1 MSFTVRKEIRGLKLK
16 EAPFPFSYF
25 KGKRL
30 KDLRGTVYSVDWKD
44 ALGFDLGATRK
55 CNYKRSYH
63 IGLGIQQQINK
74 KSSKAF
80 SATLGIKVDPVT
92 KNDFYRTFKA
102 GLGFTSDY
110 TTVNAYF
117 RKFSTAL
124 GLQEAPN
131 KKIIKPFKEALGIG
145 VLKINNAQQ
154 VLSDLRFYDK
164 VLTETNF
171 DETFTPFGYS
181 KWKKMIT
188 GDYIYQKALCKY
200 VMQASFNADRP
211 NARAYTHKV
220 DVPDVVDTGTVVLT
234 TANQPHEMHFNS
246 DRKFHIVPE
255 LNVTIKSYSG
265 TGATPLV
272 LAYDVTTKGFMVVM
286 KNENGGYVEGTI
298 TYAARGY

>member
-1 MSFTVRKEIRGLKLK
+1 MSFTVREEVRGLKLK
-16 EAPFPFSYF
+16 EVPFPLSYF

-30 KDLRGTVYSVDWKD
+30 RDLQGTVYFVDWKD
-44 ALGFDLGATRK
+44 SLGFDLEATRK
-55 CNYKRSYH
+55 CNYKRFYNV
-63 IGLGIQQQINK
+63 GLGIQQQITK

-102 GLGFTSDY
+102 GLGFTFDY

-131 KKIIKPFKEALGIG
+131 KKVTKPFKEALGIG

-164 VLTETNF
+164 VLNETNF

-181 KWKKMIT
+181 KWKKLIT

-200 VMQASFNADRP
+200 VMQASLNADRP
-211 NARAYTHKV
+211 NARVYTHKV
-220 DVPDVVDTGTVVLT
+220 DVPDVGDTGTAVLT
-234 TANQPHEMHFNS
+234 TTNQPHEVRFNS
-246 DRKFHIVPE
+246 DRNFHIVPE

-272 LAYDVTTKGFMVVM
+272 LAYDVTTRGFMVVM

>member
-1 MSFTVRKEIRGLKLK
+1 MSFTIREEIRGIKLK
-16 EAPFPFSYF
+16 EVAFPISHF

-30 KDLRGTVYSVDWKD
+30 KDFRGTAYTADWKD
-44 ALGFDLGATRK
+44 LLSFDLEA
-55 CNYKRSYH
+55 
-63 IGLGIQQQINK
+63 
-74 KSSKAF
+74 
-80 SATLGIKVDPVT
+80 
-92 KNDFYRTFKA
+92 
-102 GLGFTSDY
+102 
-110 TTVNAYF
+110 TTVNAYS

-124 GLQEAPN
+124 GIQEAHN
-131 KKIIKPFKEALGIG
+131 KKTIKHIKEIFGIG

-164 VLTETNF
+164 VLNETNF

-200 VMQASFNADRP
+200 VMQASLNADRP

-234 TANQPHEMHFNS
+234 TTNQPHEMHFNS

-265 TGATPLV
+265 TGTTPLV

-286 KNENGGYVEGTI
+286 KNEDGGYVEGTI

>member
-1 MSFTVRKEIRGLKLK
+1 MSFTIREEIRGIKLK
-16 EAPFPFSYF
+16 EVAFPISHF

-30 KDLRGTVYSVDWKD
+30 KDFRGTAYTADWKD
-44 ALGFDLGATRK
+44 LLSFDLEA
-55 CNYKRSYH
+55 
-63 IGLGIQQQINK
+63 
-74 KSSKAF
+74 
-80 SATLGIKVDPVT
+80 
-92 KNDFYRTFKA
+92 
-102 GLGFTSDY
+102 
-110 TTVNAYF
+110 TTVNAYS

-124 GLQEAPN
+124 GIQEAHN
-131 KKIIKPFKEALGIG
+131 KKTIKSIKEVLGIG

-164 VLTETNF
+164 VLNETNF

-200 VMQASFNADRP
+200 VMQASLNADRP

-220 DVPDVVDTGTVVLT
+220 DVPDLLAQGTVELT
-234 TANQPHEMHFNS
+234 VSNQPREVHFPK
-246 DRKFHIVPE
+246 DRTFHIVPE
-255 LNVTIKSYSG
+255 MNISIKSYSG

-272 LAYDVTTKGFMVVM
+272 LAYNVTTRGFMVSM
-286 KNENGGYVEGTI
+286 KNEDGGYVEGTV

>member
-1 MSFTVRKEIRGLKLK
+1 MSFTIREEIRGIKLK
-16 EAPFPFSYF
+16 EVAFPISHF

-30 KDLRGTVYSVDWKD
+30 KDFRGTSYIADWKD
-44 ALGFDLGATRK
+44 LLSFDLEA
-55 CNYKRSYH
+55 
-63 IGLGIQQQINK
+63 
-74 KSSKAF
+74 
-80 SATLGIKVDPVT
+80 
-92 KNDFYRTFKA
+92 
-102 GLGFTSDY
+102 
-110 TTVNAYF
+110 TTVNAYS
-117 RKFSTAL
+117 RKFSIAL
-124 GLQEAPN
+124 GLQEVHN
-131 KKIIKPFKEALGIG
+131 KKTIKPIKEVLGIG

-164 VLTETNF
+164 VLNETNF

-200 VMQASFNADRP
+200 VMQASLNADRP
-211 NARAYTHKV
+211 NTRAYTHKV

-234 TANQPHEMHFNS
+234 TTNQPHEMHFNS

-272 LAYDVTTKGFMVVM
+272 LAYNVTTKGFTVVM
-286 KNENGGYVEGTI
+286 KNEDGGYVEGTI

>member
-44 ALGFDLGATRK
+44 ALGFDLEATSK

-63 IGLGIQQQINK
+63 IGLGIQQQIIK

-80 SATLGIKVDPVT
+80 SATLGIKVAPVT

-102 GLGFTSDY
+102 GLGFTVDY
-110 TTVNAYF
+110 TTVNAFF
-117 RKFSTAL
+117 RKFSIAL
-124 GLQEAPN
+124 GLQEVHN
-131 KKIIKPFKEALGIG
+131 KKTIKPFKGALGIG

-164 VLTETNF
+164 VLNETNF

-200 VMQASFNADRP
+200 VMLASLNADRP
-211 NARAYTHKV
+211 NARVYTHKV
-220 DVPDVVDTGTVVLT
+220 DVPDLLAQGTVELT
-234 TANQPHEMHFNS
+234 VSNQPREVHFPK
-246 DRKFHIVPE
+246 DRTFHIIPE
-255 LNVTIKSYSG
+255 MNISIKSYSG
-265 TGATPLV
+265 TGAAPLV
-272 LAYDVTTKGFMVVM
+272 LAYNVTTEGFMVFM
-286 KNENGGYVEGTI
+286 KNEDGGYVEGTI

>member
-1 MSFTVRKEIRGLKLK
+1 MSFTVRKEIRGIKLK

-44 ALGFDLGATRK
+44 VLGFDLEATSK

-63 IGLGIQQQINK
+63 IGLGIQQQITK

-80 SATLGIKVDPVT
+80 SATLGIKVDTVT
-92 KNDFYRTFKA
+92 KNNFYRTFNA
-102 GLGFTSDY
+102 GLGFTVNY

-124 GLQEAPN
+124 GIQEAHN
-131 KKIIKPFKEALGIG
+131 KKTVKPIKEILGIG

-164 VLTETNF
+164 VLNETNF

-200 VMQASFNADRP
+200 VMQASLNADRP

-220 DVPDVVDTGTVVLT
+220 DVPDLLAQGTVELT
-234 TANQPHEMHFNS
+234 VSNQPREVHFPK
-246 DRKFHIVPE
+246 DRTFHIVPE
-255 LNVTIKSYSG
+255 MNISIKSYSG

-272 LAYDVTTKGFMVVM
+272 LAYNVTTRGFMVSM
-286 KNENGGYVEGTI
+286 KNEDGGYVEGTV

>member
-16 EAPFPFSYF
+16 EATFPFSYF

-30 KDLRGTVYSVDWKD
+30 KDLQGTVYLVDWRD
-44 ALGFDLGATRK
+44 MLSFDLEATSK
-55 CNYKRSYH
+55 CNYKRSYSV
-63 IGLGIQQQINK
+63 GLGIQQRITK

-80 SATLGIKVDPVT
+80 SATLGIKVGTVT
-92 KNDFYRTFKA
+92 KNNFYRTFNA
-102 GLGFTSDY
+102 GLGFTVNY

-124 GLQEAPN
+124 GIQEAYN
-131 KKIIKPFKEALGIG
+131 KKTVKPIKEILGIG

-164 VLTETNF
+164 VLNETNF

-200 VMQASFNADRP
+200 VMQASLNADRP
-211 NARAYTHKV
+211 NARVYTHKV

-234 TANQPHEMHFNS
+234 TTNQPHEMHFNS

-272 LAYDVTTKGFMVVM
+272 LAYDVTTEGFMVVM
-286 KNENGGYVEGTI
+286 KDENGGYVEGAI

>member
-44 ALGFDLGATRK
+44 ALGFDLEATSK

-63 IGLGIQQQINK
+63 IGLGIQQQIIK

-80 SATLGIKVDPVT
+80 SATLGIKVVPVT

-102 GLGFTSDY
+102 GLGFTVDY

-117 RKFSTAL
+117 RKFSIAL
-124 GLQEAPN
+124 GLQEVHN
-131 KKIIKPFKEALGIG
+131 KKTIKPFKGALGIG

-164 VLTETNF
+164 VLNETNF

-200 VMQASFNADRP
+200 VMQASLNVDRP

>member
-16 EAPFPFSYF
+16 EAPFPFSHF

-30 KDLRGTVYSVDWKD
+30 KDFRGTVYIADWKD
-44 ALGFDLGATRK
+44 LLSFDLEATRK
-55 CNYKRSYH
+55 CNYKRSYSV
-63 IGLGIQQQINK
+63 GLGIQQRITK

-80 SATLGIKVDPVT
+80 SATLGIKVDTVT
-92 KNDFYRTFKA
+92 KNNFYRTFNA
-102 GLGFTSDY
+102 GLGFTVNY

-124 GLQEAPN
+124 GIQEAHN
-131 KKIIKPFKEALGIG
+131 KKTVKPIKEILGIG

-164 VLTETNF
+164 VLNETNF

-200 VMQASFNADRP
+200 VMQASLNADRP

-220 DVPDVVDTGTVVLT
+220 DVPDLLAQGTVELT
-234 TANQPHEMHFNS
+234 VSNQPREVHFPK
-246 DRKFHIVPE
+246 DRTFHIVPE
-255 LNVTIKSYSG
+255 MNISIKSYSG

-272 LAYDVTTKGFMVVM
+272 LAYNVTTRGFMVSM
-286 KNENGGYVEGTI
+286 KNEDGGYVEGTV

>member
-1 MSFTVRKEIRGLKLK
+1 MSFTIREEIRGIKLK

-44 ALGFDLGATRK
+44 ALGFDLEATSK

-63 IGLGIQQQINK
+63 IGLGIQQQIIK

-80 SATLGIKVDPVT
+80 SATLGIKVVPVT

-102 GLGFTSDY
+102 GLGFTVDY

-117 RKFSTAL
+117 RKFSIAL
-124 GLQEAPN
+124 GLQEVHN
-131 KKIIKPFKEALGIG
+131 KKTIKPFKGALGIG

-164 VLTETNF
+164 VLNETNF

-200 VMQASFNADRP
+200 VMQASLNADRP
-211 NARAYTHKV
+211 NARVYTHKV
-220 DVPDVVDTGTVVLT
+220 DVPDLLAQGTVELT
-234 TANQPHEMHFNS
+234 VSNQPREVHFPK
-246 DRKFHIVPE
+246 DRTFHIVPE
-255 LNVTIKSYSG
+255 MNISIKSYSG

-272 LAYDVTTKGFMVVM
+272 LAYNVTTKGFMVVM
-286 KNENGGYVEGTI
+286 KNEDGGYVDGTI

>member
-30 KDLRGTVYSVDWKD
+30 KDLQGTVYLVDWRD
-44 ALGFDLGATRK
+44 MLSFDLEATSK
-55 CNYKRSYH
+55 CNYKRSYSV
-63 IGLGIQQQINK
+63 GLGIQQRIIK

-80 SATLGIKVDPVT
+80 SATLGIKVGTVT
-92 KNDFYRTFKA
+92 KNNFYRTFNA
-102 GLGFTSDY
+102 GLGFTVNY

-124 GLQEAPN
+124 GIQEAHN
-131 KKIIKPFKEALGIG
+131 KKTVKPIKEILGIG

-164 VLTETNF
+164 VLNETNF

-200 VMQASFNADRP
+200 VMQASLNADRP
-211 NARAYTHKV
+211 NARVYTHKV
-220 DVPDVVDTGTVVLT
+220 DVPDVVDKGTVVLT
-234 TANQPHEMHFNS
+234 TTNQPHEMHFNS

-286 KNENGGYVEGTI
+286 KNEDGGYVEGTI

>member
-1 MSFTVRKEIRGLKLK
+1 MSFTVREEVRSLKLK
-16 EAPFPFSYF
+16 EAPFPLSYF

-30 KDLRGTVYSVDWKD
+30 RDLQGTVYFVDWKD
-44 ALGFDLGATRK
+44 SLGFDLEATRK
-55 CNYKRSYH
+55 CNYKRFYNV
-63 IGLGIQQQINK
+63 GLGIQQQITK

-80 SATLGIKVDPVT
+80 SATLGIKVGPVT

-102 GLGFTSDY
+102 GLGFTGAY

-117 RKFSTAL
+117 RKFSTSL
-124 GLQEAPN
+124 GLQVAHN
-131 KKIIKPFKEALGIG
+131 KKTIKPFKEILGIG

-164 VLTETNF
+164 VLNETNF

-200 VMQASFNADRP
+200 VMQASLNADRP
-211 NARAYTHKV
+211 NARVYTHKV
-220 DVPDVVDTGTVVLT
+220 DVPDLLAQGTVELT
-234 TANQPHEMHFNS
+234 VSNQPQEVHFPE
-246 DRKFHIVPE
+246 DRTFHIVPE
-255 LNVTIKSYSG
+255 MNISIKSYSG

-272 LAYDVTTKGFMVVM
+272 LAYNVTTKGFMVFM
-286 KNENGGYVEGTI
+286 KNEDGGYVEGTI